1 MFSFQIVVTQGVLPT
16 WQNDVFPDKGTGDL
30 MAGSKSGLSLLWG
43 QSLAAG
49 ESWSTNIYVVES

>member
-1 MFSFQIVVTQGVLPT
+1 MFSFQIAVTQGVLPT

-43 QSLAAG
+43 T
-49 ESWSTNIYVVES
+49 EPNSW